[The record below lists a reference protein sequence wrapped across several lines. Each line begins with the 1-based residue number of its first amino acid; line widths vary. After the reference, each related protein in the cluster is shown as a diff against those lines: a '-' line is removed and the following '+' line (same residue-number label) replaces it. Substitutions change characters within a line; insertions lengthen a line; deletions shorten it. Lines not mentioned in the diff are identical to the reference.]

1 MLNTF
6 KPIVEAVK
14 CKASNSETILSF
26 PMYVFVVESILSSPV
41 ASSLSTLPFQMLSSL
56 FQDDTLT
63 SLESVAVQR
72 AAMEVG
78 AIQMVLLC
86 LAVLSH
92 HKPRASNHSHNLAL
106 QALSALTGR

>member
-1 MLNTF
+1 MLSTF

-14 CKASNSETILSF
+14 CKASNFETILS
-26 PMYVFVVESILSSPV
+26 MYVVVVESILSSPV